1 MSEKI
6 INEIKS
12 YENEK
17 LATHHLKFFKTAKG
31 EYGEGDLFLGLNV
44 PTVRSIAKK
53 YFKETNLTQINSL
66 IKNPFHEIR
75 LTALVMM
82 VLKFNSTEKKE
93 KEDIFNLY
101 IENINYINNWDLVDL
116 SAPYLVGPFI
126 FDRTEK
132 LWELAKTP
140 HLWSQRISV
149 ISTFYF
155 IRQGSYQITLDLSE
169 YFLTHKHDLIHK
181 ATGWMLREVGKR
193 DLETLYKFL
202 DKHYKIMPRTMLRYS
217 IEKLSEEKRK
227 MYMGR

>member
-12 YENEK
+12 YENQK

-44 PTVRSIAKK
+44 PTIRSIAKK
-53 YFKETNLTQINSL
+53 YFKEITLTQINNL

-82 VLKFNSTEKKE
+82 VLKFNKAESKE
-93 KEDIFNLY
+93 KEDIFNIY
-101 IENINYINNWDLVDL
+101 IENLNYINNWDLVDL
-116 SAPYLVGPFI
+116 SAPYLVGPFL
-126 FDRTEK
+126 FDKTEK
-132 LWELAKTP
+132 LWELAKTS

-155 IRQGSYQITLDLSE
+155 IRQGNYQITLDLSE
-169 YFLTHKHDLIHK
+169 HFLTHKHDLIHK

-193 DLETLYKFL
+193 DIETLYKFL
-202 DKHYKIMPRTMLRYS
+202 DKHHKIMPRTILRYS

-227 MYMGR
+227 LYMSR